1 MDARSKQQFPFPSV
15 EMSARSL
22 LITTQQPI
30 MKLILTNIV
39 KLGIACDR
47 EYMDSQGCESQNKF
61 RGNAF
66 ED

>member
-1 MDARSKQQFPFPSV
+1 MGARSKQQFPFPSV

-30 MKLILTNIV
+30 MKLISTNIV

-47 EYMDSQGCESQNKF
+47 EYMDSQGCECQNKF